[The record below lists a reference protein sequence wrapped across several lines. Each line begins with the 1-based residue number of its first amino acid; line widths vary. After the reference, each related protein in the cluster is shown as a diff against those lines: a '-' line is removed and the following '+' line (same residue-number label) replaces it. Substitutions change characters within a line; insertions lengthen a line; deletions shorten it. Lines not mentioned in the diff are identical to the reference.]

1 MTQTKRYANQSTFKT
16 MTTKP
21 KRLRTEKALAWTTPP
36 IIIALS
42 PGVSWASEEGF
53 LWISYLPPWRWLSS
67 FEGTTGAMVDFRAI
81 SATPAIHS
89 ILVSAFLV
97 VCALFVR
104 KRIVKDRLPGDRFN
118 LTNTLEVL
126 VELVLKLLRD
136 NMGASGVR
144 YIPLIGTLAL
154 FILFSNLLGLIPGF
168 LPPTD
173 NINIT
178 AGCAIIVFFSTHVFG
193 VLENGA
199 SYFKHFTGPKW
210 WLSPIMVPIEVIGH
224 LARPLSLSLR
234 LFGNITGDHLVL
246 AIFSGLVP
254 LVVPVFALFLGVF
267 VSIIQALVFILLSMM
282 YISGATEHAHEH

>member
-1 MTQTKRYANQSTFKT
+1 
-16 MTTKP
+16 
-21 KRLRTEKALAWTTPP
+21 
-36 IIIALS
+36 
-42 PGVSWASEEGF
+42 
-53 LWISYLPPWRWLSS
+53 
-67 FEGTTGAMVDFRAI
+67 MVDFRAI
-81 SATPAIHS
+81 NATPAVHS

-126 VELVLKLLRD
+126 VELVLNLLRD
-136 NMGASGVR
+136 NMWASGVR

-193 VLENGA
+193 VLENGV
-199 SYFKHFTGPKW
+199 SYFKHFAGPKW

-246 AIFSGLVP
+246 VIFSGLVP

-282 YISGATEHAHEH
+282 YISSATEHAHEH